1 MGEEELAEGTR
12 RYLGADIGGT
22 NIRAGVVDE
31 GGRILGEARRPALA
45 ESGLRAAVGRAIEAL
60 QEALDN
66 AGISSRDVLGIG
78 VGVPGAHRSKEGITV
93 YSPNFADSRGVPVL
107 PPIKEAF
114 DLPSFMLNDVA
125 VTTLGEHR
133 FGAGQG
139 YSNMV
144 MITLG
149 TGIGGGAIID
159 GELRVG
165 HTEGFA
171 EVGHM
176 TVDPEGPVC
185 GCGNRGCWEA
195 LAARDA
201 IVARAVAKIQ
211 RGRATAIADSVDYR
225 LGSIT
230 PALIGRC
237 ADQGDE
243 VAIEVLAETGYYLG
257 IGIANLIQL
266 FNPQVLVIGGGI
278 AQSGRWLFEPI
289 TRTVRAR
296 AHMVPAST
304 CRLVPAQLGDDAGI
318 IGGAV
323 LAALELKKQRRSE
336 QAAEQREQ
344 PVEVPGRAEPAASVE
359 TPAEETAQEPPA
371 DAGPDEYAS
380 GTGTP

>member
-1 MGEEELAEGTR
+1 LAWEANVGEEELTEGAR
-12 RYLGADIGGT
+12 RYLGVDIGGT

-66 AGISSRDVLGIG
+66 ASLSIHDVLAVGA
-78 VGVPGAHRSKEGITV
+78 GVPGAHRSKEGITV

-107 PPIKEAF
+107 PPIKEALE
-114 DLPSFMLNDVA
+114 LPAFMLNDVA

-139 YSNMV
+139 CSQMV

-176 TVDPEGPVC
+176 TILPDGPFC

-201 IVARAVAKIQ
+201 IVERAITKIEQ
-211 RGRATAIADSVDYR
+211 GRATAIADRVDYR

-257 IGIANLIQL
+257 LGISNLIQL
-266 FNPQVLVIGGGI
+266 FNPEALVIGGGI

-304 CRLVPAQLGDDAGI
+304 CRIVPAQLGDDAGI

-323 LAALELKKQRRSE
+323 LAGLELKRQREEEHASE
-336 QAAEQREQ
+336 PRERPAAPEPAEASSHEDSAGPPPAAEQR
-344 PVEVPGRAEPAASVE
+344 RFAAGDGVS
-359 TPAEETAQEPPA
+359 
-371 DAGPDEYAS
+371 
-380 GTGTP
+380 

>member
-1 MGEEELAEGTR
+1 VGEEERAEATR
-12 RYLGADIGGT
+12 RYIGVDIGGT

-31 GGRILGEARRPALA
+31 GGRILGEARRPAIA
-45 ESGLRAAVGRAIEAL
+45 DSGLRAAVGRAIQAIE
-60 QEALDN
+60 EALDN
-66 AGISSRDVLGIG
+66 AGLTPRAVVGIG
-78 VGVPGAHRSKEGITV
+78 VGVPGAHRSRDGVTI

-107 PPIKEAF
+107 PPIREAVG
-114 DLPSFMLNDVA
+114 LPAFMLNDVA
-125 VTTLGEHR
+125 VQTLGEHR

-139 YSNMV
+139 YSQMV

-165 HTEGFA
+165 YTEGFA

-176 TVDPEGPVC
+176 TIDPNGPFC

-201 IVARAVAKIQ
+201 IVRRAVTKIQ
-211 RGRATAIADSVDYR
+211 QGRQTSIAEMVDFR

-237 ADQGDE
+237 ADQGDQ
-243 VAIEVLAETGYYLG
+243 VAVEVLAETGYYLG

-266 FNPQVLVIGGGI
+266 YNPQVLVIGGGI
-278 AQSGRWLFEPI
+278 AQAGRWLLEPI
-289 TRTVRAR
+289 TGTVRAR

-304 CRLVPAQLGDDAGI
+304 CRIVPAQLGDDAGI
-318 IGGAV
+318 IGGSV
-323 LAALELKKQRRSE
+323 LAALEIARSE
-336 QAAEQREQ
+336 ADKEPEGSAATGEQDDLQSRSELA
-344 PVEVPGRAEPAASVE
+344 PEEEPAS
-359 TPAEETAQEPPA
+359 
-371 DAGPDEYAS
+371 
-380 GTGTP
+380 

>member
-1 MGEEELAEGTR
+1 MGEEERAEATR
-12 RYLGADIGGT
+12 RYIGVDIGGT

-45 ESGLRAAVGRAIEAL
+45 ETGLRAAVGRAIEAIE
-60 QEALDN
+60 EALDN
-66 AGISSRDVLGIG
+66 AGLAPRAVTAVG
-78 VGVPGAHRSKEGITV
+78 VGVPGSHRSREGVTI

-107 PPIKEAF
+107 PPIQAALE
-114 DLPSFMLNDVA
+114 LPAFMLNDVA
-125 VTTLGEHR
+125 VQTLGEHR
-133 FGAGQG
+133 FGSGQG
-139 YSNMV
+139 YSHMV

-165 HTEGFA
+165 YSEGFA

-176 TVDPEGPVC
+176 TIDPDGPFC

-201 IVARAVAKIQ
+201 IVRRAVTKIQ
-211 RGRATAIADSVDYR
+211 QGRQTAVAEMVDFR

-237 ADQGDE
+237 ADQGDQ
-243 VAIEVLAETGYYLG
+243 VAVEVLAETGYYLG

-266 FNPQVLVIGGGI
+266 YNPQVLVIGGGI
-278 AQSGRWLFEPI
+278 AQAGRWLLEPI
-289 TRTVRAR
+289 MRTVRSR

-304 CRLVPAQLGDDAGI
+304 CRIVPAQLGDDAGI
-318 IGGAV
+318 IGGSV
-323 LAALELKKQRRSE
+323 LAAKEM
-336 QAAEQREQ
+336 A
-344 PVEVPGRAEPAASVE
+344 RAETEAGPEAPAASAE
-359 TPAEETAQEPPA
+359 MDTREPDSELAPREEPA
-371 DAGPDEYAS
+371 S
-380 GTGTP
+380 

>member
-1 MGEEELAEGTR
+1 VGEEERAEATR
-12 RYLGADIGGT
+12 RYIGVDIGGT

-45 ESGLRAAVGRAIEAL
+45 ETGLRAAVGRAIEAIE
-60 QEALDN
+60 EALDN
-66 AGISSRDVLGIG
+66 AGLSPRAVAAVG
-78 VGVPGAHRSKEGITV
+78 VGVPGAHRSSEGLTI

-107 PPIKEAF
+107 APIRGAVG
-114 DLPSFMLNDVA
+114 LPAFMLNDVA
-125 VTTLGEHR
+125 VQTLGEHR

-139 YSNMV
+139 YSQMV

-165 HTEGFA
+165 YREGFA

-176 TVDPEGPVC
+176 TIDPEGPFC
-185 GCGNRGCWEA
+185 ECGNQGCWEA

-201 IVARAVAKIQ
+201 IVRRAVTKIQ
-211 RGRATAIADSVDYR
+211 QGRQTAVAEMVDFR

-237 ADQGDE
+237 ADQGDQ
-243 VAIEVLAETGYYLG
+243 VAVEVLGETGYYLG

-266 FNPQVLVIGGGI
+266 YNPQVLVIGGGI
-278 AQSGRWLFEPI
+278 AQAGRWLLEPI

-304 CRLVPAQLGDDAGI
+304 CRIVPAQLGDDAGI
-318 IGGAV
+318 IGGSV
-323 LAALELKKQRRSE
+323 LAA
-336 QAAEQREQ
+336 
-344 PVEVPGRAEPAASVE
+344 VEMARAETEAEPEPSAASAEME
-359 TPAEETAQEPPA
+359 TRESDSELAPKEEPA
-371 DAGPDEYAS
+371 S
-380 GTGTP
+380 

>member
-1 MGEEELAEGTR
+1 VGEEERAEGTR
-12 RYLGADIGGT
+12 RYVGVDIGGT
-22 NIRAGVVDE
+22 NIRAGVVDDR
-31 GGRILGEARRPALA
+31 GRILGEARRPALA
-45 ESGLRAAVGRAIEAL
+45 EAGLRTAVARSIEAI
-60 QEALDN
+60 QDALEN
-66 AGISSRDVLGIG
+66 AGLTARDVLAIG
-78 VGVPGAHRSKEGITV
+78 AGVPGAHRSDEGICV
-93 YSPNFADSRGVPVL
+93 FSPNFADSRNVPVL
-107 PPIKEAF
+107 PPIKEATG
-114 DLPSFMLNDVA
+114 LPAFMLNDVS

-133 FGAGQG
+133 FGAGRGHSQ
-139 YSNMV
+139 MV

-176 TVDPEGPVC
+176 IIDPEGPFC

-201 IVARAVAKIQ
+201 IVKRAITKIQ
-211 RGRATAIADSVDYR
+211 HGRQTAIADMVEYR

-243 VAIEVLAETGYYLG
+243 VATEVLAETGYYLG
-257 IGIANLIQL
+257 IGIVNLIQL
-266 FNPQVLVIGGGI
+266 YNPQVLAIGGGI
-278 AQSGRWLFEPI
+278 AAAGRWLFEPI

-304 CRLVPAQLGDDAGI
+304 CRIVRAELGDDAGI

-323 LAALELKKQRRSE
+323 LASIKLERQ
-336 QAAEQREQ
+336 QREIT
-344 PVEVPGRAEPAASVE
+344 PGAPAAMPAELEEEPA
-359 TPAEETAQEPPA
+359 P
-371 DAGPDEYAS
+371 
-380 GTGTP
+380 